1 MYIFSILYE
10 DEDFKVINLIEKFEF
25 ESTGPIRAHLS
36 NGAGK
41 LFFLDQC
48 FAKNCD

>member
-10 DEDFKVINLIEKFEF
+10 DEDFKVIKIDKFEF

-36 NGAGK
+36 NGVGK
-41 LFFLDQC
+41 LLFLGQC
-48 FAKNCD
+48 FATNCD